1 MTRREVREHVFKLL
15 FIKDFH
21 NPDETEE
28 QFTLYMQHFPLLK
41 ETDIEELHKRF
52 NDVCRHLDRID
63 AILAA
68 ATSGWKLNRMNKT
81 DLCILRLAA
90 YEILFD
96 EDIPHKVAINEAVE
110 LAKQFGGESS
120 SSFVNGVLA
129 KVM

>member
-41 ETDIEELHKRF
+41 EADTEEIRKRF
-52 NDVCRHLDRID
+52 NNISGHLDRID
-63 AILAA
+63 VILAA

-110 LAKQFGGESS
+110 LAKQYGGESS